1 MAAMPDDF
9 ERRSFA
15 TADEAH
21 AWFDEH
27 GADTPGLSVLLAK
40 KGAFP
45 SLTWAG
51 LVEVLLCHGWIDGRA
66 NAVDETSWTIR
77 TTPRRAKS
85 IWSAKNVATVAEL
98 EAAGRMRPAGLAQV
112 EAARADGRW
121 AQAYAGPATMTEP
134 EDLTAALA
142 ATPGARTAFDALTR
156 SQRYAVLHRVQT
168 KRTPAGRAA
177 TIADLVGRVAGGRP
191 L

>member
-1 MAAMPDDF
+1 MTGMTDEF

-15 TADEAH
+15 SMDDAH

-40 KGAFP
+40 KKAFP
-45 SLTWAG
+45 SVTWAE
-51 LVEVLLCHGWIDGRA
+51 LVQVLLCHGWIDGRS
-66 NAVDETSWTIR
+66 NRFDDTGYLIR
-77 TTPRRAKS
+77 VTPRRPRS
-85 IWSAKNVATVAEL
+85 IWSARNVATVAEL
-98 EAAGRMRPAGLAQV
+98 VAAGRMRPAGLAQV
-112 EAARADGRW
+112 EAAQADGRW
-121 AQAYAGPATMTEP
+121 EQAYAGPATMTEP

-142 ATPGARTAFDALTR
+142 ATPGARAAFDALPKAD
-156 SQRYAVLHRVQT
+156 RYAVLHRVQT

-177 TIADLVGRVAGGRP
+177 TIADLVDRVATGTP